1 MYHAIWAAFLTLL
14 PGRPA
19 GLTLVPT
26 KANMTA
32 AVSKGSASGEAEQTA
47 AIREQA
53 AEPALSPGEHQFAM
67 ANVSKSAQGFTIV
80 GMAVQGVDG

>member
-1 MYHAIWAAFLTLL
+1 MYHAIRVAFLTLL

-26 KANMTA
+26 KANMAA

-47 AIREQA
+47 DIWEQA
-53 AEPALSPGEHQFAM
+53 VEPALSLGDHQFAM
-67 ANVSKSAQGFTIV
+67 ATTSKPAQ
-80 GMAVQGVDG
+80 